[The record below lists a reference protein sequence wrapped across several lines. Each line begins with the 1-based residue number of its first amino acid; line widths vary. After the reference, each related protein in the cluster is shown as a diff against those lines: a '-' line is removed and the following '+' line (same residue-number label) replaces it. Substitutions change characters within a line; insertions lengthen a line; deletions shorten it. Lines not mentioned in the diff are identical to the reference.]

1 MKFFKMERTKK
12 NGILGLLFVAAVVA
26 SFIAG
31 GYVATNNWNP
41 WSNKHYYQVLN
52 ANFQECHTL
61 SSVSTCTQEHNV
73 LFDAGALWVQQV
85 VSGEAPFGCA
95 PSTSCGFKYIAMSAG
110 TTAPVA
116 TDAVTGATNGDCGKP
131 SSDTEL
137 TANGFGRAVGIVTDI
152 VGSSSKSSTVVK
164 TFTDVTAS
172 QAIAKSCLVNQVG
185 SPATGN
191 ANNVQLAA
199 ATFTS
204 ITLQTGD
211 TIQITWTLTWTW
223 T

>member
-85 VSGEAPFGCA
+85 TSGETPTGGVCA
-95 PSTSCGFKYIAMSAG
+95 PSTTCGFKYIAMSAG

-131 SSDTEL
+131 SADTEL
-137 TANGFGRAVGIVTDI
+137 AANGFTRALGTVTDI
-152 VGSSSKSSTVVK
+152 VGSSPKSSTVVNI
-164 TFTDVTAS
+164 FTATGA
-172 QAIAKSCLVNQVG
+172 QAVAKSCLV
-185 SPATGN
+185 SFATAAS